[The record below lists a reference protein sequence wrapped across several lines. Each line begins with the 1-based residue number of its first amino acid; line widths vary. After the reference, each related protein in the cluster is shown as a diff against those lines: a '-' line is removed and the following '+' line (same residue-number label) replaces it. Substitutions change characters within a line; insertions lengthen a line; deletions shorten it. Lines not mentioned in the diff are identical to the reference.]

1 MQDILIYST
10 IFITLALIFYTV
22 GVWAEKI
29 QKRLKYWHIYLFWIG
44 VIFDTTGTT
53 LMTKISDSRGF
64 KFDFHDITGLLAIIL
79 MLFHAIWATVV
90 LVKKNEKMILNFHKF
105 SIIVW
110 IIWLIP
116 YFGGLIFGV
125 SM

>member
-1 MQDILIYST
+1 MLIYST
-10 IFITLALIFYTV
+10 VFITLALLFYTI

-29 QKRLKYWHIYLFWIG
+29 KKRLRYWHMYLFWIG
-44 VIFDTTGTT
+44 VVFDTTGTT
-53 LMTKISDSRGF
+53 LMTKISNNRGF
-64 KFDFHDITGLLAIIL
+64 KFDFHDITGLLAILL
-79 MLFHAIWATVV
+79 MLFHAVWATVV
-90 LVKKNEKMILNFHKF
+90 LVKKDEKMILDFHKL
-105 SIIVW
+105 SIFVW

>member
-1 MQDILIYST
+1 M
-10 IFITLALIFYTV
+10 
-22 GVWAEKI
+22 
-29 QKRLKYWHIYLFWIG
+29 YLFWIG

-53 LMTKISDSRGF
+53 LMTRISDSRGF
-64 KFDFHDITGLLAIIL
+64 KFDFHDITGLLAILL
-79 MLFHAIWATVV
+79 MLFHAIWATIV
-90 LVKKNEKMILNFHKF
+90 LVRKNEKMILNFHKL
-105 SIIVW
+105 SIFVW

>member
-1 MQDILIYST
+1 MLIYSI

-29 QKRLKYWHIYLFWIG
+29 QKRLKYWHMYLFWIG

-53 LMTKISDSRGF
+53 LMTRISDSRGF
-64 KFDFHDITGLLAIIL
+64 KFDFHDITGLLAILL
-79 MLFHAIWATVV
+79 MLFHAIWATIV
-90 LVKKNEKMILNFHKF
+90 LARKNEKMILNFHKL
-105 SIIVW
+105 SIFVW